1 MSATAAGARRLERT
15 LSLARRVRRCA
26 PAVLLLGAVS
36 ACTTAPT
43 PYQPLGEAGG
53 YEEAR
58 LQPNVYRV
66 SFRANRAT
74 LETRVIDFLFLRAAE
89 LTRAAG
95 YTHFAILEDFGRTRV
110 DRVPRAGAGFGLG
123 YGTGGRSSF
132 WSLGFHTGVPT
143 EEESVVVYNLAI
155 LVIRL
160 FGAEEAKGRS
170 DAFEAEYLIRSLGP
184 RAHAAPTPAK
194 P

>member
-1 MSATAAGARRLERT
+1 LNLGCWVRL
-15 LSLARRVRRCA
+15 CA
-26 PAVLLLGAVS
+26 PAALVLGGLT
-36 ACTTAPT
+36 ACTTPPT

-66 SFRANRAT
+66 SFRANRYT
-74 LETRVIDFLFLRAAE
+74 PETRVIDFLFLRAAE
-89 LTRAAG
+89 LTQAAG

-110 DRVPRAGAGFGLG
+110 DRVPRAGAGFGMG
-123 YGTGGRSSF
+123 YGTVGRSSF
-132 WSLGFHTGVPT
+132 WSLGFHTDVPA
-143 EEESVVVYNLAI
+143 EQASVVAYNLGI
-155 LVIRL
+155 LLIRL
-160 FGAEEAKGRS
+160 LGPDETKGRS

-184 RAHAAPTPAK
+184 RAQAQPTPAK